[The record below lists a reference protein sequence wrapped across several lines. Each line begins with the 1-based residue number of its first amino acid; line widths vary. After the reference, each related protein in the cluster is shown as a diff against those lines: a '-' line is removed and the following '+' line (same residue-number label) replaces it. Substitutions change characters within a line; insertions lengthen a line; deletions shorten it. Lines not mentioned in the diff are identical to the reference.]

1 MIMPSLITVL
11 AFFHILLF
19 VFWLGGDLGVAIL
32 GDHFRKRDTYSLQ
45 ERMTIL
51 KLLVINDLGPR
62 YAWALMIASTIS
74 LVKAGGYWDLPI
86 WGVILAW
93 GISMGW
99 CWLIHAAH
107 KAGQTPQGKKLRKI
121 EVSLKWILAAFYL
134 GLGVMSLA
142 TDAPLEPN
150 WLATKAFLFGLVF
163 VAAILIDVMFKP
175 VGPLLMAVIEKGSS
189 DETEMPL
196 LKTMNKSRFWVHMVY
211 LLLVIIAFIG
221 TTKFF

>member
-1 MIMPSLITVL
+1 MTLTLTAVL
-11 AFFHILLF
+11 AFFHIILF

-32 GDHFRKRDTYSLQ
+32 GEHFRRRDTYAVQ
-45 ERMTIL
+45 ERMMIL

-86 WGVILAW
+86 WAVGLAW
-93 GISMGW
+93 LISFVW
-99 CWLIHAAH
+99 CWLIYAAH
-107 KAGQTPQGKKLRKI
+107 KAGQTDKGNKLRKSEMI
-121 EVSLKWILAAFYL
+121 LKWGLAVFYL
-134 GLGVMSLA
+134 GLGLTSLF

-150 WLATKAFLFGLVF
+150 WLATKAFLFGLIF

-175 VGPLLMAVIEKGSS
+175 VGPLLMAVIEEGSS
-189 DETEMPL
+189 DETEIPL
-196 LKTMNKSRFWVHMVY
+196 NKTMNDARFWVRVVY
-211 LLLVIIAFIG
+211 LLLIIVAFIG

>member
-1 MIMPSLITVL
+1 MSLSLISVL
-11 AFFHILLF
+11 AFFHIILF

-32 GDHFRKRDTYSLQ
+32 GSHFRKRDTYSLQ
-45 ERMTIL
+45 ERLTIL

-74 LVKAGGYWDLPI
+74 LVKAGGYWDVPL
-86 WGVILAW
+86 WGVALAW
-93 GISMGW
+93 LISLTW

-107 KAGQTPQGKKLRKI
+107 KAGQTEQGKKLRKI
-121 EVSLKWILAAFYL
+121 EMVLKWVLAVFYL
-134 GLGVMSLA
+134 GLGILSLS
-142 TDAPLEPN
+142 TDAPLGPN
-150 WLATKAFLFGLVF
+150 WLATKAFLFGLIF

-189 DETEMPL
+189 DETEIPL
-196 LKTMNKSRFWVHMVY
+196 LKTMNKSRFWVRTVY
-211 LLLVIIAFIG
+211 LLLIIVAFIG

>member
-1 MIMPSLITVL
+1 MTPTLITVL
-11 AFFHILLF
+11 AFFHIILF

-32 GDHFRKRDTYSLQ
+32 GDHFRKRETYSIQ

-74 LVKAGGYWDLPI
+74 LVKASGYWDLPA

-93 GISMGW
+93 AVSIGW

-107 KAGQTPQGKKLRKI
+107 KAGQTDRGKKLRKI
-121 EVSLKWILAAFYL
+121 EMSLKWVLAAFYL
-134 GLGVMSLA
+134 GLGAISLA

-150 WLATKAFLFGLVF
+150 WLATKAFLFGLIF
-163 VAAILIDVMFKP
+163 VAAIMIDVMFKP

-189 DETEMPL
+189 DETELPL
-196 LKTMNKSRFWVHMVY
+196 LKTINKSRFWVRMVY
-211 LLLVIIAFIG
+211 LLLVIVAFIG

>member
-1 MIMPSLITVL
+1 MITLLGILT
-11 AFFHILLF
+11 FFHILLF

-74 LVKAGGYWDLPI
+74 LVKAGGYWDVPV
-86 WGVILAW
+86 WSVILAW
-93 GISMGW
+93 AISFF
-99 CWLIHAAH
+99 WLWLVIAAH
-107 KAGQTPQGKKLRKI
+107 KAGQTDKGKKLRKI
-121 EVSLKWILAAFYL
+121 EVILKWILAAFYL
-134 GLGVMSLA
+134 GLGAISLA

-189 DETEMPL
+189 DETEIPL
-196 LKTMNKSRFWVHMVY
+196 LKTMNKSRFWVRMVY
-211 LLLVIIAFIG
+211 LLLVIVAFIG

>member
-1 MIMPSLITVL
+1 MIPSLISVL
-11 AFFHILLF
+11 AFFHIILF

-32 GDHFRKRDTYSLQ
+32 GHHFRKRESYTLQ
-45 ERMTIL
+45 ERLTIL

-86 WGVILAW
+86 WGVVIAW
-93 GISMGW
+93 LISLIW
-99 CWLIHAAH
+99 CWLIHSAH
-107 KAGQTPQGKKLRKI
+107 KAGQTEQGKKLRKI
-121 EVSLKWILAAFYL
+121 ELGLKWILAAFYL
-134 GLGVMSLA
+134 GLGLISL
-142 TDAPLEPN
+142 TQNAPLEPN

-175 VGPLLMAVIEKGSS
+175 VGPLLMAVIEKGST
-189 DETEMPL
+189 DETEEPL
-196 LKTMNKSRFWVHMVY
+196 LKTMNKSRFWVRMVY
-211 LLLVIIAFIG
+211 LLLVIVAFIG

>member
-1 MIMPSLITVL
+1 MTLSLISVL
-11 AFFHILLF
+11 AFFHIILF

-32 GDHFRKRDTYSLQ
+32 GDHFRKRKTYSLQ
-45 ERMTIL
+45 ERLTIL

-74 LVKAGGYWDLPI
+74 LIKAGGYWDLPI
-86 WGVILAW
+86 WGVVLAW
-93 GISMGW
+93 VISLCW

-107 KAGQTPQGKKLRKI
+107 KAGQTEKGKMLRKI
-121 EVSLKWILAAFYL
+121 EISLKWVLAAFYL
-134 GLGVMSLA
+134 GLGIISLA
-142 TDAPLEPN
+142 TDTPLEPN
-150 WLATKAFLFGLVF
+150 WLATKAFLFGLIF

-189 DETEMPL
+189 DETEAPL
-196 LKTMNKSRFWVHMVY
+196 LKTMNKSRFWVRMVY
-211 LLLVIIAFIG
+211 LLLVIVAFIG

>member
-1 MIMPSLITVL
+1 MTLTLTAVL
-11 AFFHILLF
+11 AFFHIILF

-32 GDHFRKRDTYSLQ
+32 GEHFRRRHTYSVQ
-45 ERMTIL
+45 ERMMIL

-86 WGVILAW
+86 WAVGLAW
-93 GISMGW
+93 LISFVW
-99 CWLIHAAH
+99 CWLIYAAH
-107 KAGQTPQGKKLRKI
+107 KAGQTDKGNKLRKSEMI
-121 EVSLKWILAAFYL
+121 LKWGLAVFYL
-134 GLGVMSLA
+134 GLGLTSLF

-150 WLATKAFLFGLVF
+150 WLATKAFLFGLIF

-175 VGPLLMAVIEKGSS
+175 VGPLLMAVIEEGSS
-189 DETEMPL
+189 DETEIPL
-196 LKTMNKSRFWVHMVY
+196 NKTMNDARFWVRVVY
-211 LLLVIIAFIG
+211 LLLIIVAFIG

>member
-1 MIMPSLITVL
+1 MVMPSLIAVL
-11 AFFHILLF
+11 TFFHIILF

-32 GDHFRKRDTYSLQ
+32 GDHFRKRETYSLQ

-74 LVKAGGYWDLPI
+74 LVKAGDYWDVPI
-86 WGVILAW
+86 WGVVLAW
-93 GISMGW
+93 VISILW
-99 CWLIHAAH
+99 CWLIHAGH
-107 KAGQTPQGKKLRKI
+107 KASQTEQGKKLRKI
-121 EVSLKWILAAFYL
+121 EIILKWLLAAFYL
-134 GLGVMSLA
+134 GLGTISLG

-150 WLATKAFLFGLVF
+150 WLATKAFLFGLIF

-175 VGPLLMAVIEKGSS
+175 VGPLLMMVIENGSS

-196 LKTMNKSRFWVHMVY
+196 LETMNKSRFWVRMVY
-211 LLLVIIAFIG
+211 LLLVIVAFIG

>member
-1 MIMPSLITVL
+1 VTLSLISVL
-11 AFFHILLF
+11 AFFHIILF

-32 GDHFRKRDTYSLQ
+32 GDHFRKRETYSVQ

-74 LVKAGGYWDLPI
+74 LVKAGGYWDIPI
-86 WGVILAW
+86 WGVLLAW
-93 GISMGW
+93 VISLGW

-107 KAGQTPQGKKLRKI
+107 KAGQSEEGKKLRKL
-121 EVSLKWILAAFYL
+121 EMSLKWVLATFYL
-134 GLGVMSLA
+134 GLGLISL
-142 TDAPLEPN
+142 TTNTPLEPN
-150 WLATKAFLFGLVF
+150 WLAAKAFLFGLVF

-175 VGPLLMAVIEKGSS
+175 VGPLLMSVIDKGSS
-189 DETEMPL
+189 DETEIPL
-196 LKTMNKSRFWVHMVY
+196 LKTMNKSRFWVRVVY
-211 LLLVIIAFIG
+211 MLLVIIAFIG